1 MSSDTETKLN
11 HRLFN
16 QLMAADAS
24 EEEVEELYNDLKFIF
39 ENPFDKAIEVALMN
53 HGATY
58 IEQNNQRLN

>member
-1 MSSDTETKLN
+1 MSPDNESKLN

-39 ENPFDKAIEVALMN
+39 ENPFDRAIEVALTQ
-53 HGATY
+53 HGSTY